1 MGRDNSQKE
10 RQKKQLER
18 RQARRVSYDR
28 ILIVSEGSETEPN
41 YFEEIRKFYRLH
53 TASVVVQPSELG
65 TAPIQV
71 VKYAKKL
78 FENGDPHKNIQPRA
92 FERVYAI
99 FDRDDHDS
107 YFNALQLAESL
118 DHKIKNDIKQYI
130 DFKAIASVPSFE
142 LWLLLHFEDIQ
153 APLSREE
160 VMNRLKKHIPG
171 YCKGANNSFKLT
183 QQRLTIASTRAEQ
196 LATRFTAYDAPEPFT
211 GIFKLV
217 ANLTT
222 LRS

>member
-78 FENGDPHKNIQPRA
+78 FENGDPHKNIRPRA

-118 DHKIKNDIKQYI
+118 DHKIKNDIRQYI
-130 DFKAIASVPSFE
+130 DFRAIASVPSFE

-153 APLSREE
+153 APISRTE
-160 VMNRLKKHIPG
+160 VMNRLKTHIPH
-171 YCKGANNSFKLT
+171 YVKGTNDSFACTRNYLEIAN
-183 QQRLTIASTRAEQ
+183 ARAER
-196 LATRFTAYDAPEPFT
+196 LAVRFTAYDAPEPFT
-211 GIFKLV
+211 EIFKLV